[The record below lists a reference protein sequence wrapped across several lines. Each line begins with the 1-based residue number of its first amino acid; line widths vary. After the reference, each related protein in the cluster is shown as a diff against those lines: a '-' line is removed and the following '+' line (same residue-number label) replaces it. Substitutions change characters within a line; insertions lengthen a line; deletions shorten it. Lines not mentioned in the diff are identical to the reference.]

1 MSNTY
6 RHKCKARQKR
16 RLEPY
21 STQRHFTKRHGSP
34 IAKCNCAFCVYGA
47 KRGGNPAM
55 IRTLIRSHRHATKRI
70 LRKGE
75 IEDLTTTIPVG
86 YTD

>member
-6 RHKCKARQKR
+6 RHKKAARQKR
-16 RLEPY
+16 KLEPY
-21 STQRHFTKRHGSP
+21 DTRRHFTKRHGSP
-34 IAKCNCAFCVYGA
+34 IAKCNCAYCVVRA
-47 KRGGNPAM
+47 KRGANPTI